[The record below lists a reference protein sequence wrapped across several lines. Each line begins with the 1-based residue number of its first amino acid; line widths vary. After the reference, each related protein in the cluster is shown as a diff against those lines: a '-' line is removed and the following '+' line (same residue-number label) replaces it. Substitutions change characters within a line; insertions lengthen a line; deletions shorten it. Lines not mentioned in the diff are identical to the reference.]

1 MTVHYHISSLDY
13 LLDDMGGSMGFLGK
27 GVPPTQMMNM
37 VMGSL
42 YKQFTKKAINNFDD
56 FHVAVLDIFN
66 NFNSALPGR
75 HFDLPTPD
83 EIKARI
89 DLFNSPRK
97 IACFLG
103 WKEAK
108 DEEEKKKVFTEFIAK
123 KVKPSKL
130 DDVTMITGIASPPAA
145 MAAKRAGENVPQLK
159 FIKLIPDVIF
169 VPTVTILAI
178 VSAKLS
184 RRMYLK

>member
-1 MTVHYHISSLDY
+1 
-13 LLDDMGGSMGFLGK
+13 
-27 GVPPTQMMNM
+27 M
-37 VMGSL
+37 VC
-42 YKQFTKKAINNFDD
+42 FT
-56 FHVAVLDIFN
+56 
-66 NFNSALPGR
+66 R
-75 HFDLPTPD
+75 
-83 EIKARI
+83 
-89 DLFNSPRK
+89 
-97 IACFLG
+97 

-108 DEEEKKKVFTEFIAK
+108 DKEEKVFTEFIAK
-123 KVKPSKL
+123 KVKPGKL

-169 VPTVTILAI
+169 VPMITILAI

>member
-1 MTVHYHISSLDY
+1 M
-13 LLDDMGGSMGFLGK
+13 
-27 GVPPTQMMNM
+27 
-37 VMGSL
+37 
-42 YKQFTKKAINNFDD
+42 
-56 FHVAVLDIFN
+56 
-66 NFNSALPGR
+66 
-75 HFDLPTPD
+75 
-83 EIKARI
+83 
-89 DLFNSPRK
+89 
-97 IACFLG
+97 
-103 WKEAK
+103 
-108 DEEEKKKVFTEFIAK
+108 FTEFIAK

-130 DDVTMITGIASPPAA
+130 DDVTMITGITSPPAA